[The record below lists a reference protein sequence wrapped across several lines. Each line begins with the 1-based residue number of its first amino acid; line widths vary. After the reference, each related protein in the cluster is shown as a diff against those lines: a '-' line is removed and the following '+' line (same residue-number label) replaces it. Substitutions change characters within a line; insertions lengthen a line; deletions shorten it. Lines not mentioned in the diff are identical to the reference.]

1 MGLSQE
7 QLQHFK
13 EEGFLL
19 IRDALADSDLD
30 SVIREYEEHI
40 DQRARELLDQG
51 KLSRLYKDQSFERR
65 LVCICREN
73 NEIYS
78 ELDIMHLRG
87 KASFDFLRNKNLMKI
102 VTSIVGTEITCSPVQ
117 HIRAKLPV
125 GLTPEGADAH
135 VAPWHQDA
143 GVTWEEAD
151 PYFILTVWIPL
162 TEATEKNGFLQIIP
176 RVHGIGLLA
185 HHSKAG
191 VGTTIIDEEI
201 PSQAML
207 NLPMQKGS
215 VLLIHKETPH
225 RSTPNQS
232 DTVRWSMD
240 LRYQKTGTPTGRPFH
255 PDFVVYSQSN
265 PGSVLDDHEQWRNMW
280 IQALE
285 NSRGVQAHRWSQKS

>member
-1 MGLSQE
+1 MELSQN
-7 QLQHFK
+7 QLKHFK

-19 IRDALADSDLD
+19 IRNALTDNDLD
-30 SVIREYEEHI
+30 AVVQEYEKHI
-40 DQRARELLDQG
+40 DQRANELLDQG
-51 KLSRLYKDQSFERR
+51 KLSQLYKDQPFERR
-65 LVCICREN
+65 LVCICKEN
-73 NEIYS
+73 NEIYP

-102 VTSIVGTEITCSPVQ
+102 VTSIVGTEVTCSPIQ

-125 GLTPEGADAH
+125 GLTPGGADAH

-143 GVTWEEAD
+143 GVTWDEAD
-151 PYFILTVWIPL
+151 PYFILTVWIPFA
-162 TEATEKNGFLQIIP
+162 EATEENGCLQIIP
-176 RVHGIGLLA
+176 RGHSRGLLE
-185 HHSKAG
+185 HHSKVG

-201 PSQAML
+201 TSQAVL

-215 VLLIHKETPH
+215 VLLMHKETPH

-232 DTVRWSMD
+232 DTVRWSID
-240 LRYQKTGTPTGRPFH
+240 LRYQQTGTPTGRPFH

-265 PGSVLDDHEQWRNMW
+265 PSLVLEDHKKWNNMW

-285 NSRGVQAHRWSQKS
+285 NSTGVQAHRWLQKS